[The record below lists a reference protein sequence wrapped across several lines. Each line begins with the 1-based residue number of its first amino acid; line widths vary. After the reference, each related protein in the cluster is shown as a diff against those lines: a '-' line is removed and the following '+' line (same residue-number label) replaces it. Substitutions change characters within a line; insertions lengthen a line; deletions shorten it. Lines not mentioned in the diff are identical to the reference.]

1 MSRCEGAVLASALA
15 ELERSESGAAP
26 PGLPF
31 LRGLGR
37 LGAGEIHGDDLDA
50 DSRNIGKAGDEPD
63 GEKVICG
70 SEIS

>member
-1 MSRCEGAVLASALA
+1 M
-15 ELERSESGAAP
+15 
-26 PGLPF
+26 PF